1 MTEEHLD
8 RMVRDADPYRPDLL
22 GHLDGAEQTLLE
34 EIMSEPTPAAVA
46 EPPQPRPRPR
56 RATVRRLAGVFA
68 AAAVLTGA
76 LVLPGLLRADPDG
89 DRSAPAAGAQ
99 DPAGD
104 PSAPAA
110 GAPVRYSPVALK
122 AAEENPRLLIDQP
135 GWRATTVYGF
145 AEQQGTIAF
154 RNGDRELEMNWYPA
168 EHYDTFRADRL
179 DVSDPEP
186 VTVDGWPGELFTYQ
200 ADDFAV
206 MLRPRD
212 GVFVELRG
220 GVGRRAD
227 FDRVLARV
235 VRADVRTWLAALPPE
250 IVTPDRVDARAAAVL
265 ADVPLPPNFD
275 QAALASLGT
284 NDAYQFGAGV
294 TSKVGCGWI
303 AEWLRADRAG
313 DEAARRRAGEALRSS
328 HNWRVLHEMKDEGDW
343 PEVFWEIADKVAA
356 GEVPA
361 GYAQGLGCH

>member
-34 EIMSEPTPAAVA
+34 EIMSEPTLTPVA
-46 EPPQPRPRPR
+46 EPPQPPGRPR
-56 RATVRRLAGVFA
+56 RTVVRRLAGVFA

-76 LVLPGLLRADPDG
+76 LVVPGLLRADPDG
-89 DRSAPAAGAQ
+89 GRSGPAAGAP

-104 PSAPAA
+104 PSAS

-122 AAEENPRLLIDQP
+122 AAEQNPRLLIDQP

-145 AEQQGTIAF
+145 TDQQGTIAF
-154 RNGDRELEMNWYPA
+154 RNGDREVEMNWYPA
-168 EHYDTFRADRL
+168 AEYANFRADRL
-179 DVSDPEP
+179 NVSDPEP
-186 VTVDGWPGELFTYQ
+186 VTVDGWSGDLFTYR

-212 GVFVELRG
+212 GVFVEMRG
-220 GVGRRAD
+220 GVGHRAD
-227 FDRVLARV
+227 FDKVLARV

-250 IVTPDRVDARAAAVL
+250 IVTPDRVDDRAAAVL
-265 ADVPLPPNFD
+265 AGVPLPPNFD

-313 DEAARRRAGEALRSS
+313 DEAARRRAADALRSS

-343 PEVFWEIADKVAA
+343 PEVFWETADKVAA
-356 GEVPA
+356 GQVPA
-361 GYAQGLGCH
+361 GYAQGLGCD